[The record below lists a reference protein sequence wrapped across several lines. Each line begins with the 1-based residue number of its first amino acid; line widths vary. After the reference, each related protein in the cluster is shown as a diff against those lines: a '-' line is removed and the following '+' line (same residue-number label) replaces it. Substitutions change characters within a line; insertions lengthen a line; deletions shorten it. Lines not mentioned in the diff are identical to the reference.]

1 MKSRLSQTARDM
13 LLSIGAVIALVA
25 LIALFT
31 YKPADEKIRVVD
43 YQPTVAAARSTG
55 AFDVAVPTGAAK
67 DWKATSVR
75 YVPSA
80 ADPKIATWHL
90 GFITPTNQYA
100 ALEQTNGTDPNF
112 IKEST
117 AKGMPDGEQVIDGQK
132 WLRYYS
138 SDTGHRS
145 LVSSKNGITTIVTG
159 TLTYDELVAMATS
172 LRTS

>member
-25 LIALFT
+25 LVALFT

-55 AFDVAVPTGAAK
+55 AFDVAVPTGEAK

-80 ADPKIATWHL
+80 ADPTIATWHL

-117 AKGMPDGEQVIDGQK
+117 AKGQPDGEQVIDGQK

-145 LVSSKNGITTIVTG
+145 LVSSEKGITTIVTG
-159 TLTYDELVAMATS
+159 TLTYDELATMATS